1 MYSAEVRLGLRER
14 GAGGAS
20 AVEPG
25 EGVHRPDGHGAL
37 AFLPST
43 DSTDSRASL
52 QRECST
58 GLLACCRDA
67 LCEYCRE
74 QIRRSTGLVLAF
86 RIPTGK
92 YFGSSSFHV
101 HSTELISVCNVFFIG
116 WLGFEPE
123 AGDCVLGKAEGA
135 VRGEDWQ
142 ALLRDS

>member
-43 DSTDSRASL
+43 DSTDSRVSL
-52 QRECST
+52 Q
-58 GLLACCRDA
+58 G